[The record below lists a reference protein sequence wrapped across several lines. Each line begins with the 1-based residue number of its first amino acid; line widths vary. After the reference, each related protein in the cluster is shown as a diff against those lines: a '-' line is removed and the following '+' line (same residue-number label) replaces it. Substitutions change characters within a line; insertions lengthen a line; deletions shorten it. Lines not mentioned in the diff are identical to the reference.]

1 MTIDRRKFI
10 QTTIAGSAVLAIG
23 GFNSVA
29 SASSKKNKASGKA
42 KLNISFR
49 KVPLPVPP

>member
-10 QTTIAGSAVLAIG
+10 QTTLAGTAALAIG
-23 GFNSVA
+23 GSNSVA
-29 SASSKKNKASGKA
+29 SASPKKDKPSGKA

-49 KVPLPVPP
+49 KAPLPVPA